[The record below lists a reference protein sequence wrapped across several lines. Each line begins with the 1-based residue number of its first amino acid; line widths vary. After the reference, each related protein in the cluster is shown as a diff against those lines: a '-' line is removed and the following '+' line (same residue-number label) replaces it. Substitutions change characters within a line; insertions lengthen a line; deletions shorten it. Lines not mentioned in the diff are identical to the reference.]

1 MQSTSCQGTCLSGA
15 LAFAPGVILLVMML
29 FLYIATYM
37 HILGVFRTA
46 TTNMRS
52 GINGTTHQTTFVYLD
67 PADSQYELQQ
77 RSPHGQ
83 LKAETDHQ
91 PFDGKKTT
99 DAREMDAA
107 GMFRVKVFDGQV

>member
-1 MQSTSCQGTCLSGA
+1 MSFGTTTRA
-15 LAFAPGVILLVMML
+15 KMLLIVRVNLGWIDVML
-29 FLYIATYM
+29 FVLTRNTLIVRRT
-37 HILGVFRTA
+37 RTA
-46 TTNMRS
+46 STNMRS
-52 GINGTTHQTTFVYLD
+52 GINVTTHQTMFVDLD